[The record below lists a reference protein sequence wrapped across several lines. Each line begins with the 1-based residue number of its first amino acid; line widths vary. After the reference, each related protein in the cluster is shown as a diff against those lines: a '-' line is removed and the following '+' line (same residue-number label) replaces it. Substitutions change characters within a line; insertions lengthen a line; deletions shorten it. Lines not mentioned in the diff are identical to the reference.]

1 MDIHKTDLS
10 PCLNQAQKSMTFHG
24 TRHHCLLRR
33 LPVLLLRPTPGDN
46 RITKS
51 VIEATNIQK
60 AYSNHQKSSH
70 ISIIFQQNSRFCP
83 HQKNQEDM
91 KIDLKFKSPPPIPS
105 HPIHA
110 FVADLFHH
118 TIAAAGATPR
128 AILEDG
134 MQLPRRA
141 RRWHCGADANRL
153 VQRWSCEVAGNL
165 QETHGFY
172 GFVMVFT
179 YEKKGKSG
187 KKVLKISSWIRNV
200 RYVSSIFGDDFLNP
214 NHHLWHRGPHNLP
227 ENHCGKVFIYG

>member
-1 MDIHKTDLS
+1 MIRFKIQISS
-10 PCLNQAQKSMTFHG
+10 PH
-24 TRHHCLLRR
+24 
-33 LPVLLLRPTPGDN
+33 
-46 RITKS
+46 
-51 VIEATNIQK
+51 
-60 AYSNHQKSSH
+60 
-70 ISIIFQQNSRFCP
+70 
-83 HQKNQEDM
+83 
-91 KIDLKFKSPPPIPS
+91 PIPS
-105 HPIHA
+105 HPIRA

-153 VQRWSCEVAGNL
+153 VQRWSSDVAGNL

-179 YEKKGKSG
+179 YEKKGKSC
-187 KKVLKISSWIRNV
+187 KKVLKIPSWIRNV
-200 RYVSSIFGDDFLNP
+200 RYVSFIFGDDFLNP

-227 ENHCGKVFIYG
+227 ENHSGKVFIYG